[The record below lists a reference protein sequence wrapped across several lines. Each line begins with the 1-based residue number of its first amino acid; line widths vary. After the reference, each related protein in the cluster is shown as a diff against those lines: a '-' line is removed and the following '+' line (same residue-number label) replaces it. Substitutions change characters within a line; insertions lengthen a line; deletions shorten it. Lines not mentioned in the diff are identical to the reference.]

1 MLVACFVLI
10 GNSYFNVN
18 IITQITYK
26 SIGSI
31 SIYTDSSYRQVFT
44 KETPKEIIDRINKEC
59 SKK

>member
-18 IITQITYK
+18 NIKEISSTFK
-26 SIGSI
+26 SMTIATIDGKYST
-31 SIYTDSSYRQVFT
+31 IYT
-44 KETPKEIIDRINKEC
+44 KETSKEVVERINKEC

>member
-18 IITQITYK
+18 NIKEISSTFK
-26 SIGSI
+26 SVTIATIDGKYNT
-31 SIYTDSSYRQVFT
+31 IYT
-44 KETPKEIIDRINKEC
+44 KETSKEVVERINKEC

>member
-18 IITQITYK
+18 NIKYISSTFK
-26 SIGSI
+26 SITIATIDGKNSTF
-31 SIYTDSSYRQVFT
+31 YTKQTS
-44 KETPKEIIDRINKEC
+44 KEVVERINKEC

>member
-18 IITQITYK
+18 NIKYISSNFK
-26 SIGSI
+26 SVTIATVDGKYSTF
-31 SIYTDSSYRQVFT
+31 YT
-44 KETPKEIIDRINKEC
+44 KETHKEVVERINKEC